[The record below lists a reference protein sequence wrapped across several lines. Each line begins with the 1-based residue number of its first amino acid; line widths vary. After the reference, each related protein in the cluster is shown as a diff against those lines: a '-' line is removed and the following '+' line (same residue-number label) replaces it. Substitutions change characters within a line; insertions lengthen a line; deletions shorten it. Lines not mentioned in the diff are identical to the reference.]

1 MNSRAPEPPTGRF
14 KIFAHQLNHILLGK
28 SKLIFNRLKWRAV
41 FPGHRYNSIR
51 FLGCKHDSNN
61 IVCTSLFIPIC
72 AELINLICP
81 LKYVKPVAARLAG
94 ERNGKRFGMK
104 CSIVVRVVAIANMLL
119 SVVNKLPLQID
130 FNAVTHQEDLLE
142 DDEDGLFEH
151 HRIVADAG
159 QSLLRIDKFL
169 MDRLPNVTRTK
180 IQDGIRDGFVKV
192 NDKGIKPNYK
202 VHPNDV
208 ITVSLPEPPRDTDVV
223 AENIPLNIVFED
235 EHVLVVNKA
244 AGMVVHPA
252 YQNWSGTLVN
262 ALTYHFQ
269 NLPEM
274 KGNEGRPGLVHRIDK
289 DTSGLL
295 VIAKTEIA
303 MTSLAKQFFDHSI
316 ARTYQAIVWGIP
328 DPPQGTINVHVGRSL
343 KDRRV
348 TTAFPEGDFGR
359 HAITHFKLLKD
370 LRYVSLI
377 ECKLETGRTHQI
389 RAHMR
394 YIGHPIFNDAMY
406 GGNDI
411 VKGTVFSKYKQF
423 IDNCFKIIPRQ
434 ALHAK
439 TLGFVHPVSNQF
451 MQFDSELPN
460 DFVDVIEK
468 WENYVKY
475 H

>member
-1 MNSRAPEPPTGRF
+1 
-14 KIFAHQLNHILLGK
+14 
-28 SKLIFNRLKWRAV
+28 
-41 FPGHRYNSIR
+41 
-51 FLGCKHDSNN
+51 
-61 IVCTSLFIPIC
+61 
-72 AELINLICP
+72 
-81 LKYVKPVAARLAG
+81 
-94 ERNGKRFGMK
+94 
-104 CSIVVRVVAIANMLL
+104 
-119 SVVNKLPLQID
+119 VNV
-130 FNAVTHQEDLLE
+130 VTHPEELLE

-151 HRIVADAG
+151 HRIVADAK
-159 QSLLRIDKFL
+159 QSLIRIDKFL

-180 IQDGIRDGFVKV
+180 IQDGIHNGFVKV
-192 NDKGIKPNYK
+192 NEKTIKPNYK
-202 VHPNDV
+202 IHPHDV

-223 AENIPLNIVFED
+223 PENIPLNIVFED

-303 MTSLAKQFFDHSI
+303 MNSLAKQFFDHSI
-316 ARTYQAIVWGIP
+316 ERTYQAIVWGIP

-348 TTAFPEGDFGR
+348 TVAFPEGDFGR

-389 RAHMR
+389 RAHMK
-394 YIGHPIFNDAMY
+394 YLGHPLFNDAMY
-406 GGNDI
+406 GGNEI
-411 VKGTVFSKYKQF
+411 IKGTVFSKYKQF
-423 IDNCFKIIPRQ
+423 VENCFKIIPRQ

-439 TLGFVHPVSNQF
+439 TLGFIHPVSNQF
-451 MQFDSELPN
+451 MQFDSELPS
-460 DFVDVIEK
+460 DFVEVIDK

-475 H
+475 N